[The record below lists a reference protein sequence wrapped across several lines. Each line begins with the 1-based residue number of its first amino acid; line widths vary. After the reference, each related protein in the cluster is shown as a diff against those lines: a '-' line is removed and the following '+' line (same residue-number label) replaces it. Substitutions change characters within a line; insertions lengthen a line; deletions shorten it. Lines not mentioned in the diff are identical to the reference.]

1 MRMRKKPNLI
11 PRMERCASFLIQ
23 DPKEQRGNWRALMP
37 QAKQVWLEIGCGKG
51 RFTAEMARQNP
62 EVLYLALE
70 RVLDAMIVA
79 VERCA
84 KLELSNVFSLMRMPP
99 TCGTILH
106 PERWTGCL
114 SISAT
119 RGPPTAMPAA
129 A

>member
-1 MRMRKKPNLI
+1 
-11 PRMERCASFLIQ
+11 
-23 DPKEQRGNWRALMP
+23 MP

-84 KLELSNVFSLMRMPP
+84 KLELSNVFFIDADAANLRDYFAP
-99 TCGTILH
+99 GEVDRLFIN
-106 PERWTGCL
+106 
-114 SISAT
+114 SAT